1 MPDWRNRALDTPG
14 THSLNRDKTL
24 ASNICFSAALAS
36 ACAVFAVQAAS
47 AQDARQQA
55 VDSQLSVLRT
65 TTYGLGV
72 DDHCQVFDEAQRGAV
87 EHLQTVMRKS
97 LISAFNSD
105 TVMTEQDR
113 ISAIAKDAWTGC
125 LSRSEHAD
133 KWQLVDGARLYGE
146 ALLAAAGAM
155 PSHITECA
163 VGQDGA
169 VLKRDAMD
177 ALRAEVLARYQGDE
191 LEQLNGLVATMS
203 PAMAAQCDA
212 YGYATDL
219 EPAYWWN
226 NRKQLQPQTPGGQ
239 PTSLSIYGPWTSFNF
254 FSFEGFSEFAV
265 LAYRTG
271 GEGTGRLAGVTLE
284 TGNAPNGDGTLYAL
298 TDGTLSARVSG
309 AVAGFEIRAE
319 GSDES
324 FSFSKTAQSSD
335 NGFIEET
342 RFTLDA
348 DATASVLALP
358 DETPLTFHFQLEPD
372 SDWRQYVNHGERPG
386 TLPASRLKEAI
397 DWASVPVAG

>member
-1 MPDWRNRALDTPG
+1 MT
-14 THSLNRDKTL
+14 
-24 ASNICFSAALAS
+24 SNIYFTATLAS
-36 ACAVFAVQAAS
+36 ACAVFTVQAAS
-47 AQDARQQA
+47 AQDARQQQ
-55 VDSQLSVLRT
+55 VDGQLSVLRT

-72 DDHCQVFDEAQRGAV
+72 DDHCQVFDGAQRDAV
-87 EHLQTVMRKS
+87 EHLQSVMRGS
-97 LISAFNSD
+97 LISAFNVD
-105 TVMTEQDR
+105 TVTTEQDR
-113 ISAIAKDAWTGC
+113 INTIAEEAWKGC
-125 LSRSEHAD
+125 LSRSGHAD
-133 KWQLVDGARLYGE
+133 QWQLVDGARLYGD

-155 PSHITECA
+155 PSHIAECA
-163 VGQDGA
+163 VGKDGA
-169 VLKRDAMD
+169 VLKRAAMD

-203 PAMAAQCDA
+203 PAMAAQCGA

-226 NRKQLQPQTPGGQ
+226 NRRELQPQMPGGQ

-271 GEGTGRLAGVTLE
+271 SEGTGRLAGVTLE
-284 TGNAPNGDGTLYAL
+284 RGNAPNGDGTLYAL
-298 TDGTLSARVSG
+298 TDSTLSALLSG
-309 AVAGFEIRAE
+309 AVAGFKIRVE

-324 FSFSKTAQSSD
+324 YSFSKTAQSSD
-335 NGFIEET
+335 NGLISGT

-358 DETPLTFHFQLEPD
+358 DETPLTFHFQLEPG
-372 SDWRQYVNHGERPG
+372 SGWRQSVNHGDRPA

-397 DWASVPVAG
+397 AWASAPVAE